1 MKDYKKCVR
10 LNVTIAKI
18 DTIVVCSHYTSG
30 GGVRPGKLAV
40 VFVVQMAPFA

>member
-1 MKDYKKCVR
+1 MEENKKCVR

-18 DTIVVCSHYTSG
+18 DTIVVCRHYILG